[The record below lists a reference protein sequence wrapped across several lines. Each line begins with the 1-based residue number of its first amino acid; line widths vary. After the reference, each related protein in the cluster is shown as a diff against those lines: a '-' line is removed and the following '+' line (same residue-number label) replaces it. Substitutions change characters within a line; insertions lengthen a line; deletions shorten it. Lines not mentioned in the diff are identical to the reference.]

1 MNYRGKLIGFLVGF
15 WLGHVVGAL
24 LGLWMGHL
32 YDRGGQRTAAFS
44 FTRRPGREEQAIFL
58 HATFAVMGHIAKAA
72 GRVSEQQIR
81 VASQFMDRMELQ
93 GGLRR
98 EAQDSF
104 RQGKEA
110 DFPLHDTLSSFRHAC
125 RGQVDLLRVFMEMQ
139 LQAAFADGALQ
150 GEQRH
155 RLLEVAEL
163 LGFSRWELEQL
174 LAMAE
179 AEFSFARHRRQQGG
193 QRQHGSAHGAHAR
206 QEPSRDRLQD
216 AYTLLGVASDASD
229 SEVKRAYRKQMNKHH
244 PDKLAAQG
252 LPPEMQK
259 MAKEKAQEIQQAWEL
274 IKQSRNLR

>member
-1 MNYRGKLIGFLVGF
+1 MNYKGKLIGFLIGF
-15 WLGHVVGAL
+15 WLGNLIGAVI
-24 LGLWMGHL
+24 GLWMGHL
-32 YDRGGQRTAAFS
+32 YDRGLQQRTRFS
-44 FTRRPGREEQAIFL
+44 FSRRPGREEQAIFL
-58 HATFAVMGHIAKAA
+58 HTAFAVMGHIAKAA

-81 VASQFMDRMELQ
+81 VATLFMDRMELEGQ
-93 GGLRR
+93 LRR

-110 DFPLHDTLSSFRHAC
+110 SFPLTDTLSTFRHAC
-125 RGQVDLLRVFMEMQ
+125 RGQMDLLRVFMEMQ

-150 GEQRH
+150 GEQRV

-179 AEFSFARHRRQQGG
+179 AEFSFGRHRQQRQEQRQQGSF
-193 QRQHGSAHGAHAR
+193 RA
-206 QEPSRDRLQD
+206 PPTRDQLQD
-216 AYTLLGVASDASD
+216 AYTLLGVSSEASD
-229 SEVKRAYRKQMNKHH
+229 SEVKKAYRKQMSKHH

-274 IKQSRNLR
+274 IKQRRNLR